1 MAQLLP
7 AALNYKSIAASS
19 SHMDDLV
26 IRTAREEEVPV
37 FIEWARREGWNPGLH
52 DGECHY
58 AVDPA
63 GWFVAEADGEIV
75 GTVSVT
81 NYDSRFSFGGFFVIR
96 EDMRSKGVGW
106 QLSSAAIRHAGDRNL
121 GIDGVYEMQEK
132 YSSRMGFRFA
142 YRNIRWRGIADGRR
156 QAGLGSAQEVP
167 FSALVAY
174 DALHFPAER
183 KRFLERWIRTPGSW
197 SSALVEGGSLRGYG
211 VIRRCFEGYKI
222 GPLFADTPEI
232 GECILE
238 DLTGR
243 DEVRGQLF
251 FFDTPEPNRDAVAMA
266 QEREMEEVFG
276 TARMYTKEIPPL
288 PVGRIFGVTTF
299 EMG

>member
-1 MAQLLP
+1 MD
-7 AALNYKSIAASS
+7 YKSIAALTDNN
-19 SHMDDLV
+19 MDDLV
-26 IRTAREEEVPV
+26 IRTAREDEVPV

-63 GWFVAEADGEIV
+63 GWVVAEAGGEIA
-75 GTVSVT
+75 GTVAVS
-81 NYDSRFSFGGFFVIR
+81 NYDSRFSFAGFFVIR
-96 EDMRSKGVGW
+96 EDMRSKGLGW

-156 QAGLGSAQEVP
+156 QAGLCSAQEVP
-167 FSALVAY
+167 FPGLLAY
-174 DALHFPAER
+174 DTIHFPAER
-183 KRFLERWIRTPGSW
+183 KRFLERWIRMPGSW
-197 SSALVEGGSLRGYG
+197 SSAFVDGGSLRGYG

-232 GECILE
+232 GERILE

-243 DEVRGQLF
+243 DEVRGHLF
-251 FFDTPEPNRDAVAMA
+251 FFDTPEPNREAVAMA